1 MLAIGSLW
9 KVTDLIRAP
18 HDRLLRTLVSCL
30 LLLLT
35 GEILTFPQV
44 SDAIDELTTV
54 GVDEVA
60 YNAAHMIALYVLV
73 FFFISS
79 IRRECAEYRR
89 RLWIS
94 TILLAVVLASLT
106 ICMIATPPSMR
117 SHTLSTPHM
126 AQPAVT
132 GFYVLSNTY
141 YIYAYLTTK
150 LWVLRCARMASR
162 HLSLGLWTMAVGL
175 FGLMAAAIHRLV
187 WVFLRIDDHA
197 SREEFRTLNSSVTD
211 WALSVVLLG
220 IWYSAMIQMI
230 LCWKTVLHHRR
241 LFNELTPLWTAL
253 VAAYPDL
260 VLNRRPSCFWS
271 RRRRPSA
278 HERFY
283 RRLIEC
289 RDGLVRLSPYLTRVA
304 PHADLAHGPAEQ
316 TAGYITGALALRPT
330 VEDPDTALTAA
341 RVALPFSNDLG
352 SDVGE
357 LLSISRALRKETSRR
372 VSTARPYVLGR
383 AGHTRR
389 AAPTGRGPL
398 VRTGGRPHPP
408 PPADTP
414 GPDRA

>member
-1 MLAIGSLW
+1 MSQGPVITMLAVGSLW
-9 KVTDLIRAP
+9 KVADLIRAP

-44 SDAIDELTTV
+44 NSAIDAMTAV
-54 GVDEVA
+54 GVDQVA

-73 FFFISS
+73 LFFISS
-79 IRRECAEYRR
+79 IRRGDAAYRR
-89 RLWIS
+89 RLWIN
-94 TILLAVVLASLT
+94 TILLTVALASLT
-106 ICMIATPPSMR
+106 LCMIATPPSMR

-126 AQPAVT
+126 AHPAVT
-132 GFYVLSNTY
+132 GFHVLCNAY
-141 YIYAYLTTK
+141 YLYAYLTTK

-162 HLSLGLWTMAVGL
+162 HLSLGLWTMAAGL
-175 FGLMAAAIHRLV
+175 FGLTTAATHRLV
-187 WVFLRIDDHA
+187 WVFLRIDDPA
-197 SREEFRTLNSSVTD
+197 SREAFSTLNSSVTD
-211 WALSVVLLG
+211 WALSVVLVG
-220 IWYSAMIQMI
+220 IWYSAMIQLI

-241 LFNELTPLWTAL
+241 LFTELTPLWTVL

-271 RRRRPSA
+271 RLRRPSA

-316 TAGYITGALALRPT
+316 TAEYITGALALRPA

-341 RVALPFSNDLG
+341 RVALPFGNDLG
-352 SDVGE
+352 SDVGA
-357 LLSISRALRKETSRR
+357 LMSVSRALRDGTPRHTG
-372 VSTARPYVLGR
+372 TARPHVLGR
-383 AGHTRR
+383 AGHKTR
-389 AAPTGRGPL
+389 
-398 VRTGGRPHPP
+398 
-408 PPADTP
+408 D
-414 GPDRA
+414 